1 MLFID
6 VLIGSYYSEKN
17 GFGGSYFRIT
27 EIFGGACYCVTY
39 FLEAKFYEVF

>member
-6 VLIGSYYSEKN
+6 VFIGSYYSEKN

-27 EIFGGACYCVTY
+27 DNFYGACCYVTY